1 MSHTRIN
8 PALRL
13 CSIMLVSLS
22 TGACMMGGMGGMSP
36 AMMQSES
43 AMHHFTMA
51 VHMGEIEEA
60 QLALSKTS
68 NPQVREFAQRMV
80 TEHTAAMQ
88 REQQMMARMGMN
100 MGMNMDMDMERMRAV
115 LMENPYSRPVVE
127 DHMRAMQMLQG
138 MSGMAFDGAYMNR
151 QVAAHRYALENL
163 DRMMSSMGMTPGGA
177 MAGQSG
183 ADMNAGNMDAGMRG
197 GREERMM
204 MHQNLRAM
212 IASHLQMAQQMMDSM
227 RSM

>member
-1 MSHTRIN
+1 MLHTHVHA
-8 PALRL
+8 ALRL
-13 CSIMLVSLS
+13 CTITLVSLS

-80 TEHTAAMQ
+80 AEHTAAMQ
-88 REQQMMARMGMN
+88 REQQMMASMGMN
-100 MGMNMDMDMERMRAV
+100 MEMDIARMRTM
-115 LMENPYSRPVVE
+115 LMENPYSRPVAE
-127 DHMRAMQMLQG
+127 DHMRAMQMLQD
-138 MSGMAFDGAYMNR
+138 MSGMAFDRAYMNR
-151 QVAAHRYALENL
+151 QVAVHRYALENL

-177 MAGQSG
+177 MAGQSSAG
-183 ADMNAGNMDAGMRG
+183 MNAGNMDAGMRR

-204 MHQNLRAM
+204 MHQSLRAT
-212 IASHLQMAQQMMDSM
+212 IASHLQVAQQMMGSM
-227 RSM
+227 RAM